1 MVRAV
6 LVVSLVLSAAASAA
20 EPCEPPRN
28 RDTAPLATAAAQDK
42 VVANAFEKAATT
54 CAERGP
60 ACDQARMEC
69 GSLVATIIQKQ
80 VGFDDGIWLRDML
93 LPYQGQSYA
102 MTRSFGA
109 VQVASD
115 ASCNVDVATLT
126 AAALRRTKQAS
137 RRDGLLQEYQSYV
150 KWTLDLLQKCKAR
163 VAADEQ
169 RSAEAKAESE
179 RLAAAAT
186 AATAATAAAVAAK
199 RFQEEENRRKAEE
212 QTRLQEE
219 ARKRQEAQLSAQ
231 EEARRKQEETAARMK
246 EEQERAKEAA
256 LAKATAAEEARIVAQ
271 RETEKENARKQK
283 EALLEQA
290 EAEEAAAAQAAAQKS
305 EQLKKKAAGIEVKD
319 DDERARGN
327 ISAVAVGSMLSG
339 YAGAASSGTGTTTS
353 FAMGAGI
360 AAHVGFWG
368 TAPANGMASGFE
380 LRLSGRFVQTV
391 SGPSANALEGLV
403 TGRYFFGRLG
413 FGAAGALRFFD
424 TFKSQSFD
432 AGLSLAVAFMDTPR
446 SRVLLGLNW
455 LPLGTSMDYT
465 RFAADFEAS
474 YQYFTFHA
482 HGGILTT
489 PINGTDTLG
498 WEVGVSLGA
507 RLGW

>member
-42 VVANAFEKAATT
+42 VVANAFEKAAST

-60 ACDQARMEC
+60 ACDQARLEC
-69 GSLVATIIQKQ
+69 GSLVTSIIQKQ
-80 VGFDDGIWLRDML
+80 VGFDDGVWLRDML

-109 VQVASD
+109 VQVAAD
-115 ASCNVDVATLT
+115 ASCNVDVATLN

-137 RRDGLLQEYQSYV
+137 RRDGLLAEYQSYV
-150 KWTLDLLQKCKAR
+150 KWTLDVLQKCKAR

-179 RLAAAAT
+179 RLAASAA
-186 AATAATAAAVAAK
+186 AASAATAAAVAAK
-199 RFQEEENRRKAEE
+199 RFQDEENRRKAEE
-212 QTRLQEE
+212 QARLQEE
-219 ARKRQEAQLSAQ
+219 ARKRQEAQLTAQ

-246 EEQERAKEAA
+246 AEQERAKEDA
-256 LAKATAAEEARIVAQ
+256 LAKASAAEEARIVAQ

-283 EALLEQA
+283 EALLAQA
-290 EAEEAAAAQAAAQKS
+290 EEEEAAAARAAEQKT
-305 EQLKKKAAGIEVKD
+305 EALKKKAAGIEVKD

-327 ISAVAVGSMLSG
+327 ISVMGVAGVLSG
-339 YAGAASSGTGTTTS
+339 WAGTGTTTS
-353 FAMGAGI
+353 FAIGAGL
-360 AAHVGFWG
+360 AAHLGFWG
-368 TAPANGMASGFE
+368 TAPAHGMASGFE

-391 SGPSANALEGLV
+391 SGTSANALEGLI
-403 TGRYFFGRLG
+403 TGRYFFGHIG
-413 FGAAGALRFFD
+413 VGAAGALRFFD

-432 AGLSLAVAFMDTPR
+432 AGLSLAAAFMDTPR

-455 LPLGTSMDYT
+455 LPVGTSMDYT
-465 RFAADFEAS
+465 RFAADFEVS

-489 PINGTDTLG
+489 PIAGKDTLG
-498 WEVGVSLGA
+498 WEIGASLGA